1 MHIYTYGWGEPGA
14 IKGLAFDEGKGIYFI
29 ATRGEAG
36 IWK

>member
-1 MHIYTYGWGEPGA
+1 MGGGNQVQ

-29 ATRGEAG
+29 ATRGEAE